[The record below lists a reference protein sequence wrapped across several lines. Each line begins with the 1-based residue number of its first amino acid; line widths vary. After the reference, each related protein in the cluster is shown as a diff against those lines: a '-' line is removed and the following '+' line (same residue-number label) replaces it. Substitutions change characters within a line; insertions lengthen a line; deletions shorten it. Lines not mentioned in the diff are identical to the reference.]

1 MPKIAPVEVTRR
13 ARAAGLSL
21 SDAAALSRLHE
32 SEEDLTAMIEAYK
45 TDASDDG
52 GYDSATFLK
61 AVDRR

>member
-1 MPKIAPVEVTRR
+1 MAKIAPVEVTRR

-45 TDASDDG
+45 ADGAS
-52 GYDSATFLK
+52 GYDSSALLRE
-61 AVDRR
+61 VPRG